1 MTNYIFK
8 RLIALIPV
16 LLVVSVV
23 VFLLMFLT
31 PGDPVTI
38 LLGEEA
44 SEETIAQV
52 KNELGY
58 DLPIYTQFWNWF
70 SGLFVGDFGY
80 SIFFDAP
87 VLTVFIEHLQPTIS
101 LAILSQIIAI
111 IIALSLGTI
120 AAKKQGSAVDHSL
133 STLSVLGISIPSFLM
148 GLFLVLL
155 FAVQL
160 QWLPVAGYRP
170 IENGLLEHIEY
181 LILPAIALGTMQA
194 GLIMRMTRSSVLD
207 VMKAQYIKT
216 AKAKGVHHN
225 NITFK
230 HALKNAFLPIL
241 TVIGESFGSL
251 ITGAAVVET
260 VFNIPGLGQLIVNSI
275 SRRDFIAIQGSIL
288 MMTIMYVMLNL
299 VVDILYG
306 VIDPRVRVSK

>member
-1 MTNYIFK
+1 
-8 RLIALIPV
+8 
-16 LLVVSVV
+16 
-23 VFLLMFLT
+23 
-31 PGDPVTI
+31 
-38 LLGEEA
+38 
-44 SEETIAQV
+44 
-52 KNELGY
+52 
-58 DLPIYTQFWNWF
+58 
-70 SGLFVGDFGY
+70 
-80 SIFFDAP
+80 
-87 VLTVFIEHLQPTIS
+87 
-101 LAILSQIIAI
+101 
-111 IIALSLGTI
+111 
-120 AAKKQGSAVDHSL
+120 
-133 STLSVLGISIPSFLM
+133 M

-170 IENGLLEHIEY
+170 IENGLLNHIEY

-225 NITFK
+225 SITFK

-241 TVIGESFGSL
+241 TVIGESFGTL

-275 SRRDFIAIQGSIL
+275 SRRDFITIQGSIL
-288 MMTIMYVMLNL
+288 MMTFMYVILNL